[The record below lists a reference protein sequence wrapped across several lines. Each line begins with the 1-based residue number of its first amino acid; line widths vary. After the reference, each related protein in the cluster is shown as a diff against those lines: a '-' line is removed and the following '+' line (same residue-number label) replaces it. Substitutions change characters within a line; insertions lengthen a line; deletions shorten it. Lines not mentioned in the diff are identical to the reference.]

1 MTTKTRT
8 KHPGITKITYRS
20 GEVRY
25 RLIITVGKRPDNREI
40 QECHT
45 FRTTTGALKKQAEIR
60 DARDK
65 GKFVKRDSVTFDVL
79 CQRWPQLGPKRV
91 QDLNRTDI
99 EKVIKKAR
107 AAEPLPQ
114 HDRAHVGGCSAGA
127 RLRDQLQPALRQRGR
142 ERQASPEAAQHRSR

>member
-8 KHPGITKITYRS
+8 KHPGITKITYTS

-91 QDLNRTDI
+91 QDLSRTDI

>member
-45 FRTTTGALKKQAEIR
+45 FRTMTEALKKQAEIR